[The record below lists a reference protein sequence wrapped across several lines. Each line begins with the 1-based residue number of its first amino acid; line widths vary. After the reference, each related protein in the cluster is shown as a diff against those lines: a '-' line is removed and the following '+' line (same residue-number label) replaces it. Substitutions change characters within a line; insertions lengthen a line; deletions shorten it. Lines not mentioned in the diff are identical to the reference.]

1 MTANDESAQRL
12 DSLRTASKLLFRSGL
27 VTVIGSG
34 WSCGKGLPSMS
45 KLADACATQV
55 PLSEFFGDLD
65 DAGISDWATFSEE
78 LSTSGDFEQTMNSVS
93 NGSLLLQII
102 ENVIVAAVS
111 DAEAP
116 AIEAIV
122 AGEPKSTDLTR
133 FITYLARVE
142 NPISILTTNY
152 DRLVEYSA
160 RMAGHHVD
168 SLFSGYPIGRL
179 DPDASRAEQWL
190 LKSVRGKR
198 RTVDRMY
205 VEVLKPHG
213 SLDWRELSDGSVVR
227 SDAVLGTRRSIVSP
241 GASKLEKGYQ
251 PLFDTHRIAA
261 NRRGN
266 GASGF
271 LFVGYGF
278 GDSHLQAY
286 IEDRLNDGVP
296 GLLLTKTLTAHARR
310 FLESYPALFA
320 VSESTDPGRSVL
332 SDHEGDLEVE
342 IQGLWSL
349 DGYLREIHHQ

>member
-133 FITYLARVE
+133 FIT
-142 NPISILTTNY
+142 
-152 DRLVEYSA
+152 
-160 RMAGHHVD
+160 
-168 SLFSGYPIGRL
+168 
-179 DPDASRAEQWL
+179 W
-190 LKSVRGKR
+190 
-198 RTVDRMY
+198 
-205 VEVLKPHG
+205 
-213 SLDWRELSDGSVVR
+213 
-227 SDAVLGTRRSIVSP
+227 
-241 GASKLEKGYQ
+241 
-251 PLFDTHRIAA
+251 
-261 NRRGN
+261 
-266 GASGF
+266 
-271 LFVGYGF
+271 
-278 GDSHLQAY
+278 
-286 IEDRLNDGVP
+286 
-296 GLLLTKTLTAHARR
+296 
-310 FLESYPALFA
+310 PALRIRSRYSPQTMTDSSSTQHEWPVIMSIRCSA
-320 VSESTDPGRSVL
+320 VTQLGA
-332 SDHEGDLEVE
+332 
-342 IQGLWSL
+342 
-349 DGYLREIHHQ
+349 